1 MIIFFHVCV
10 HLFVLFGLIP
20 DLTSVTTWAL
30 QVSHQMVQRGH
41 GPAVES
47 TVYHDKY
54 GHHHPHHL
62 HYSPQPYRWSY
73 ISSNQKIPYFSYLEL
88 FIINFFSTLI
98 EHENLNKNIN
108 DKHKLDVTY
117 VSSSKA
123 SCRTVDSCILDFFVS
138 FHKPS
143 SSMSAEWAESVI
155 YWVMFSVSQ
164 FITRSIIP
172 ALLLPMSGEW
182 IS

>member
-54 GHHHPHHL
+54 GHHHPHHP

-143 SSMSAEWAESVI
+143 SSMQSEQNQWFIEWCFQWAS
-155 YWVMFSVSQ
+155 SLQDQSSQPCSCLCQVSG
-164 FITRSIIP
+164 SHN
-172 ALLLPMSGEW
+172 
-182 IS
+182 